1 MPANLKE
8 LLVDELRDL
17 YYCEKQ
23 LVKALPKLAKAS
35 TSPELRQAFESHLEE
50 TEDHVTRLEKAFEML
65 DEPVKAKTCHGILGI
80 IEEGSELIKQHRKD
94 KGPSLDA
101 GLIAGGQRAE
111 HYEMAAYGTLR
122 TWAQALGED
131 ELADLLSAT
140 LNEEKAADQKL
151 SQLAETGINEA
162 AQSGVEK
169 PTHAMNRNADGP
181 DGEDED
187 EDKDEGESSSSARS
201 NSRSNGGAKRRPA
214 RMGMGGSGRSGQASR
229 RNASRR

>member
-8 LLVDELRDL
+8 LLLDELRDL
-17 YYCEKQ
+17 YSCEKQ

-35 TSPELRQAFESHLEE
+35 TSPQLREAFESHLEE
-50 TEDHVTRLEKAFEML
+50 TQEHVTRLEKAFEML
-65 DEPVKAKTCHGILGI
+65 DEPVKAKPCHGIMGI
-80 IEEGSELIKQHRKD
+80 IEEGSELIKEHGKD
-94 KGPSLDA
+94 KGPALDA

-122 TWAQALGED
+122 TWAEALGED

-140 LNEEKAADQKL
+140 LEEEKAADQKL

-169 PTHAMNRNADGP
+169 PTDGRNRDS
-181 DGEDED
+181 DEEEDD
-187 EDKDEGESSSSARS
+187 EHESGSSGRGS
-201 NSRSNGGAKRRPA
+201 SRSNGGSKRRPV
-214 RMGMGGSGRSGQASR
+214 RMAMGGNGRSGQASR
-229 RNASRR
+229 RTASRR